1 MPSDEIIPF
10 EKPRLSHMIES
21 MGLVQTAE
29 EVKYILPPDVVLPGK
44 QVGDYPIYMGLN
56 IQDYVGYGVTYLIT
70 DTDTIGSALEF
81 TSILT
86 LVSYA
91 VTLVDQGLISDVY
104 IFGMVPNSERPSRVG
119 TLRHP
124 SEAICSL
131 GSEFDV
137 LAEKMLSKDPTTGN
151 YDDSPGYLISQLV
164 MSLTHD
170 PARSAD
176 YLISAAID
184 VILNHCPID
193 IPIDVQKVS
202 YDAKLAFLKAFRHQ
216 AYDL

>member
-1 MPSDEIIPF
+1 MQNDEIIPF
-10 EKPRLSHMIES
+10 EKPRLSHMVES

-29 EVKYILPPDVVLPGK
+29 EVKYLLPPDAVLPGK
-44 QVGDYPIYMGLN
+44 QVGDYPIYIGLD
-56 IQDYVGYGVTYLIT
+56 IQDYNGFGVTYLNT
-70 DTDTIGSALEF
+70 ETVTVGSSLEF
-81 TSILT
+81 ASILT

-91 VTLVDQGLISDVY
+91 VTLVDQGIISDVY
-104 IFGMVPNSERPSRVG
+104 IFGMVPKSERSTHDG
-119 TLRHP
+119 SLRHP
-124 SEAICSL
+124 SDCTFGL
-131 GSEFDV
+131 GPDFDV
-137 LAEKMLSKDPTTGN
+137 LAEKVLSKDPTAGN
-151 YDDSPGYLISQLV
+151 YDDSPGYLISQSV

-193 IPIDVQKVS
+193 FPIDVQKVS
-202 YDAKLAFLKAFRHQ
+202 YDAKLAFLNAFRHQ